1 MTDNGESSGTND
13 KIAITLRDGNT
24 ILFSNNWNGA
34 NTVEQQISSGNLV
47 VSGGSNV
54 PAARISTST
63 ASSEVDQPT
72 TISKFDLKAYPNP
85 TTSQFNVKLESADS
99 KTPMIVR
106 IIDLSGKVIEVK
118 RALMAGQTLQLGANY
133 RPGMYFIELIQGAQ
147 RKIVKVVKQP
157 D

>member
-1 MTDNGESSGTND
+1 
-13 KIAITLRDGNT
+13 
-24 ILFSNNWNGA
+24 
-34 NTVEQQISSGNLV
+34 
-47 VSGGSNV
+47 
-54 PAARISTST
+54 
-63 ASSEVDQPT
+63 
-72 TISKFDLKAYPNP
+72 
-85 TTSQFNVKLESADS
+85 
-99 KTPMIVR
+99 MIVR